1 MYAYL
6 SGELAQCDLQSAVV
20 DCGGVGYLCNITAN
34 TYREISGKP
43 RVTLYTYLH
52 VKEDALTLYGFADE
66 KEKQFFLLLISISGV
81 GPKGALAILSEL
93 QPDTFAAAVLA
104 EDHRQISRA
113 NGVGP
118 KLAQRICLELKD
130 KISKLDLKVSPQA
143 AAQAAADKEAME
155 EAAGV
160 LMAPGYSKN
169 DATQALEKRTA
180 DNTNDLV
187 RQALRMLSSL

>member
-1 MYAYL
+1 MKLPA
-6 SGELAQCDLQSAVV
+6 E
-20 DCGGVGYLCNITAN
+20 
-34 TYREISGKP
+34 
-43 RVTLYTYLH
+43 
-52 VKEDALTLYGFADE
+52 
-66 KEKQFFLLLISISGV
+66 
-81 GPKGALAILSEL
+81 
-93 QPDTFAAAVLA
+93 QPDTCAAAVLA

-160 LMAPGYSKN
+160 LMALGYSKN
-169 DATQALEKRTA
+169 DATKALEKCTA